1 MESFTEETFELQELP
16 QSLKSS
22 RKLVADFLAKFDL
35 AYDTLDSYVGL
46 FAGDKLVAGAGY
58 QGATIKCVAVDPS
71 YQQCGL
77 SNKVISHL
85 CSELWTQGVSNIFVF
100 TKPKNSNQF
109 TGAGFH
115 LIASAPAAIL
125 LESSKNGIADYAKSL
140 ERYRQTGVQGAIVM
154 NGNPF
159 TLGHRYLVEW
169 AARQC
174 DHLHIFVVEEDKS
187 IFPFHVRKRLIEE
200 GTKDLGNVTVHSGGA
215 YIISSATFPSYFI
228 KELSEIAKTY
238 AQLDL
243 NIFAKH
249 IAPALSI
256 TKRFVGSEPTD
267 PLTCAYN
274 EIMQIELPQFGV
286 EPVILERKEKE
297 GQPISASRVRKLLGQ
312 NDIVVASQLVP
323 RATAAYFLTAE
334 GQQIIEKLQRTV
346 G

>member
-1 MESFTEETFELQELP
+1 MESFSEEAFELQELP

-46 FAGDKLVAGAGY
+46 FAGDKLVAGGGY

-85 CSELWTQGVSNIFVF
+85 CSELWAKGLSNIFVF
-100 TKPKNSNQF
+100 TKPKNVNQF

-115 LIASAPAAIL
+115 LIGSAPSAIL
-125 LESSKNGIADYAKSL
+125 LEISKNGIADYAKSL
-140 ERYRQTGVQGAIVM
+140 VRYRQSGVQGAIVM

-169 AARQC
+169 AATQC
-174 DHLHIFVVEEDKS
+174 DHLHLFVVEEDKS
-187 IFPFHVRKRLIEE
+187 IFPFRVRKELIEE
-200 GTKDLGNVTVHSGGA
+200 GTKDLSNVTVHNGGQ

-243 NIFAKH
+243 NVFGKH

-256 TKRFVGSEPTD
+256 TKRFVGNEPSD
-267 PLTCAYN
+267 ALTCAYN
-274 EIMQIELPQFGV
+274 ESMQMELPKFGI
-286 EPVILERKEKE
+286 EPVILSRKEKDS
-297 GQPISASRVRKLLGQ
+297 QPISASRVRKLLGQ
-312 NDIVVASQLVP
+312 NDIAGASKLVP
-323 RATAAYFLTAE
+323 ETTAAYFLTVA
-334 GQQIIEKLQRTV
+334 GQQIIEKLQRTI